1 MADILTFRHAIPE
14 QKMLNTKIISVVAA
28 SLLFLME
35 GAGGSLA
42 QGGKRQVLLTNNS
55 RQSIVEIY
63 ASDDGGE
70 DWQADLLGTDFLP
83 PGGSVLV
90 DVDDDNDN
98 CRVNLKTVFDD
109 GSDHI
114 NLGLRV
120 CVGDGRAVLV
130 R

>member
-1 MADILTFRHAIPE
+1 
-14 QKMLNTKIISVVAA
+14 MLNITIVSVAAA
-28 SLLFLME
+28 SLLLLVE

-42 QGGKRQVLLTNNS
+42 QGGKRHVLLTNNT
-55 RQSIVEIY
+55 RQPIVEIY
-63 ASDDGGE
+63 ASDDGGG

-90 DVDDDNDN
+90 DIYDDNGN

-114 NLGLRV
+114 NRGIRV
-120 CVGDGRAVLV
+120 CVDDGRAVVV

>member
-1 MADILTFRHAIPE
+1 MI
-14 QKMLNTKIISVVAA
+14 NTTIVSVVAA
-28 SLLFLME
+28 SLLLLME

-42 QGGKRQVLLTNNS
+42 QGSKRQVLLTNNT
-55 RQSIVEIY
+55 RQPIVEIY
-63 ASDDGGE
+63 TSDDGGG

-90 DVDDDNDN
+90 DIDDDNGN

-109 GSDHI
+109 GSDVI
-114 NLGLRV
+114 NLGVRI
-120 CVGDGRAVLV
+120 CVDDGRAVLI